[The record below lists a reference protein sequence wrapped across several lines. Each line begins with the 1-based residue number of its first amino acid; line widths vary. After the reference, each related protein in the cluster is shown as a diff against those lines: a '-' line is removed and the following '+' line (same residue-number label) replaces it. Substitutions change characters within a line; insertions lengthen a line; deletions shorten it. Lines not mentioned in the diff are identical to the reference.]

1 MSVVHE
7 RVETVRTLTRT
18 YTHFQ
23 LRRALIRGLSMDAHP
38 SDPMRPYLADVTEPN
53 VKLEILDETV
63 TPVDFDDWSIQ
74 ITITGEE
81 TREIKDP

>member
-38 SDPMRPYLADVTEPN
+38 RDPMRTYLHDVSEPN
-53 VKLEILDETV
+53 IKLEIFDETV
-63 TPVDFDDWSIQ
+63 TPARLDDWSVQ
-74 ITITGEE
+74 ITIRDDE
-81 TREIKDP
+81 TREIKEP